1 MSKVADEKSEE
12 KPSNEKEEFKGKF
25 QNRKHVDVLTLS
37 IVFDSVRWILKKS
50 VKEKVSQRKFFNQM
64 IIYEIWLY
72 ISRHL

>member
-50 VKEKVSQRKFFNQM
+50 V
-64 IIYEIWLY
+64 
-72 ISRHL
+72 